1 MAMIW
6 MDARIVA
13 NFALLLTS
21 SGLSLPSY
29 SLVSH
34 LASLISLQD
43 PVNCVKGQP
52 KGQAMPTSCLSAYN
66 DGSAFALFQA
76 SSSPDGQLC
85 SALQALP
92 EPQKLLCQDQSWTA
106 TGIEDE
112 LIQAPI

>member
-1 MAMIW
+1 MVMIW
-6 MDARIVA
+6 MDARIVV
-13 NFALLLTS
+13 NFALLLIS
-21 SGLSLPSY
+21 SGLSLPIW
-29 SLVSH
+29 H
-34 LASLISLQD
+34 LASLITFQD
-43 PVNCVKGQP
+43 PVNCVEGQP

-66 DGSAFALFQA
+66 DGSAFALSQA

-112 LIQAPI
+112 QMQAPI